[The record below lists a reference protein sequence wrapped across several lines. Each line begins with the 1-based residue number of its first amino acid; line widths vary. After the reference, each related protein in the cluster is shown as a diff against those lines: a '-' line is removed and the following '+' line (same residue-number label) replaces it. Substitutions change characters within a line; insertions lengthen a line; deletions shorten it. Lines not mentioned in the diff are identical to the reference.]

1 MLRLLRVR
9 NFALIDQLELEF
21 EPGFNL
27 LSGETG
33 AGKSLVVDA
42 LALLAGGKATTDVIR
57 RGENKAI
64 IEAVF
69 EASARIDLEPIGI
82 DAEDGE
88 LVLRREIAADNRNR
102 VYINSQPS
110 TVAALRA
117 LAPDLLDIHGQHE
130 QQTLL
135 RTSTQLALIDR
146 VAEAAVLRDR
156 VRTLYEAIGTLED
169 ELAKLETAE
178 SEVLQRTDLLRFQ
191 RGEIERTNPLAEETD
206 HLREQV
212 EILEHSGRLLETA
225 TASYQSLY
233 EAEASVLSLLA
244 AVERS
249 LHDAEVH
256 DSRLTGIAEQS
267 ATARALVEDMAYS
280 LRDYLQKIDVDPGGL
295 EHLQTRL
302 SELERLHRKYGP
314 DLGAH
319 LEKVIQELD
328 NIGLTETK
336 KAEIAERLA
345 SLRKD
350 FRDAAEQLSGSRR
363 TCSADLEKSV
373 TSEVRSLAMPAA
385 EFSIGW
391 TTVDP
396 PRATGLDLPRLM
408 LAPNPGEDPA
418 LLAQVASGGEL
429 SRVMLALRT
438 VMADDGGG
446 KSLVF
451 DEIDAGIGGE
461 AAETVGRKLKELSGS
476 YQVFSVTHLAQIA
489 RFADHHYRIEKLV
502 VDQRTVTRIEA
513 LAGEAR
519 IEELARMMSG
529 PKVSEAAR
537 KHVKELLKRQ

>member
-350 FRDAAEQLSGSRR
+350 FRDAAEQLSRSRR

-489 RFADHHYRIEKLV
+489 RFADHHYRIEQLV

>member
-82 DAEDGE
+82 DAENGE

-135 RTSTQLALIDR
+135 LTSTQLALIDR

-156 VRTLYEAIGTLED
+156 VRTLYDAIEALED

-249 LHDAEVH
+249 LHDAEAH

-295 EHLQTRL
+295 EHLQARL
-302 SELERLHRKYGP
+302 AELERLHRKYGP
-314 DLGAH
+314 DLRAH

-336 KAEIAERLA
+336 KAEIEERLA

-350 FRDAAEQLSGSRR
+350 FRDAAAQLSRSRR
-363 TCSADLEKSV
+363 TCSANLEKSV
-373 TSEVRSLAMPAA
+373 TSELRSLAMPAA
-385 EFSIGW
+385 EFLIGW

-537 KHVKELLKRQ
+537 KHVRELLKRQ

>member
-350 FRDAAEQLSGSRR
+350 FRDAAEQLSRSRR

>member
-42 LALLAGGKATTDVIR
+42 LSLLAGAKATTDLIR
-57 RGENKAI
+57 SGENRAI
-64 IEAVF
+64 IEGVF
-69 EASARIDLEPIGI
+69 QVSTPLNVESIGIDLE
-82 DAEDGE
+82 DGE
-88 LVLRREIAADNRNR
+88 VVLRREISADNRNR

-110 TVAALRA
+110 TVSALRS

-146 VAEAAVLRDR
+146 VARAASLRER
-156 VRTLYEAIGTLED
+156 VRTLYDAIGALED
-169 ELAKLETAE
+169 EMTQLRTAE

-191 RGEIERTNPLAEETD
+191 RDEIERTNPQAGETD
-206 HLREQV
+206 QVRERV

-225 TASYQSLY
+225 TESYHSLY
-233 EAEASVLSLLA
+233 EAESSVLSLLA
-244 AVERS
+244 AVERA
-249 LHDAEVH
+249 LGDVRAH
-256 DSRLTGIAEQS
+256 DSRLGVIADQS
-267 ATARALVEDMAYS
+267 ESARALVEDMAFS
-280 LRDYLQKIDVDPGGL
+280 LRAYVQKLEVDPGEL

-302 SELERLHRKYGP
+302 ADLERLNRKYGP

-336 KAEIAERLA
+336 KAEIEKRLA
-345 SLRKD
+345 EL
-350 FRDAAEQLSGSRR
+350 RDAFAESGGELSRLRR
-363 TCSADLEKSV
+363 SCSTTLERSV
-373 TSEVRSLAMPAA
+373 TSEVQALAMPAA
-385 EFSIGW
+385 EFSIDW
-391 TTVDP
+391 VTLDP
-396 PRATGLDLPRLM
+396 PRATGIDLPRLM
-408 LAPNPGEDPA
+408 LAANRGEDKA
-418 LLAQVASGGEL
+418 LLSQAASGGEL

-461 AAETVGRKLKELSGS
+461 AAETVGRKLKELSAS
-476 YQVFSVTHLAQIA
+476 YQVLSVTHLAQIA

-502 VDQRTVTRIEA
+502 VDSRTVTRIEP
-513 LAGEAR
+513 LTGDAR

-537 KHVKELLKRQ
+537 KHVQELLKRQ